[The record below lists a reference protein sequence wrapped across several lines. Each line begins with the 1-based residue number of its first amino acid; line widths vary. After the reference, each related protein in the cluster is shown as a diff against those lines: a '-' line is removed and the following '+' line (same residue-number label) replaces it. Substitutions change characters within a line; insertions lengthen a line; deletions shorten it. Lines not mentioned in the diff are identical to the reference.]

1 MNLFSSKKNIFL
13 KIMNGILLLWFV
25 GALAIC
31 ANNFI
36 TMLMPEPFLTYE
48 EFKAERCGFFKEH
61 TEEDSEEPC
70 QSQYNNYKTTRKRD
84 NYYNRRGLLVA
95 LSNVIIVGSTIYT
108 LNRKKEE

>member
-1 MNLFSSKKNIFL
+1 MNLFSRKNIFL

-48 EFKAERCGFFKEH
+48 NLRQNAVASLK
-61 TEEDSEEPC
+61 S
-70 QSQYNNYKTTRKRD
+70 TRKKIAK
-84 NYYNRRGLLVA
+84 NHVNLNIIIIKLL
-95 LSNVIIVGSTIYT
+95 
-108 LNRKKEE
+108 